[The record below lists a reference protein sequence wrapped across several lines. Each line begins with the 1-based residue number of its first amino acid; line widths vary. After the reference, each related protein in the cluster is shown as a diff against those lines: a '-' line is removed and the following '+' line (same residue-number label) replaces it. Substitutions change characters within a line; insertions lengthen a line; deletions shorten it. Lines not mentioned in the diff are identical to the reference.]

1 MSAVLQKLKRFKL
14 RALHNQKKF
23 GVAGRNC
30 EEVLRK
36 GCLHLQVPRGP
47 GGGGPPLAGA
57 PRAGE
62 LGADGLGAS
71 ACGRPGPR
79 GGGGGVGGWGESD

>member
-47 GGGGPPLAGA
+47 GGGALRLQVLPGPRSWGPMGWGPLLAGA
-57 PRAGE
+57 P
-62 LGADGLGAS
+62 
-71 ACGRPGPR
+71 GRVAVGV
-79 GGGGGVGGWGESD
+79 GGGGWGESD